1 MWRCSLRCVLTRSE
15 SLVVFWS
22 DNCSIGGDI
31 HVVDEGLKTVGPSS
45 GYAMGSWMII
55 EVLEAL
61 VRGDI
66 IAQAIWTLAIVF
78 LSVVA
83 GHHHHLIGM

>member
-1 MWRCSLRCVLTRSE
+1 
-15 SLVVFWS
+15 
-22 DNCSIGGDI
+22 
-31 HVVDEGLKTVGPSS
+31 
-45 GYAMGSWMII
+45 MII